1 MTMIYSSDLCTYNV
15 KYFQTL
21 SGEKWRSFANS
32 LRNMLKL
39 RSTLHEVAWQ
49 FKNLACISG
58 HRRTRQGEGSRPGLK
73 NFRANSVFRAS
84 AGCSKILNDK

>member
-1 MTMIYSSDLCTYNV
+1 MTMIYSSDLFTYNA

-32 LRNMLKL
+32 LRSMLKL

-49 FKNLACISG
+49 FKNLAYSFG
-58 HRRTRQGEGSRPGLK
+58 HKRTRRGGRQPPGLK
-73 NFRANSVFRAS
+73 NFRANSAFRAS
-84 AGCSKILNDK
+84 ASCSKILNDK